1 MQKGEN
7 SLFPWLQF
15 IFIFTFLSNLRML
28 GKQLTVRGLSQV
40 QNFAQV
46 QNSGSNN
53 ITCLLKLWGLNEITN
68 EK

>member
-1 MQKGEN
+1 MQQGEN

-15 IFIFTFLSNLRML
+15 IFIFPFLSNLRML
-28 GKQLTVRGLSQV
+28 GKQLTVRGLSQH
-40 QNFAQV
+40 AQV
-46 QNSGSNN
+46 QNSGFNN